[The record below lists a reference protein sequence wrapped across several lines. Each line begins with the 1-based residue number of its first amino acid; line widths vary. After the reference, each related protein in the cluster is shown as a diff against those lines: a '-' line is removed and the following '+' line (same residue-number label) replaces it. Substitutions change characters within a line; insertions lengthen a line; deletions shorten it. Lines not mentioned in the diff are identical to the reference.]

1 VSYEAPAPRPVTVV
15 TPLQARRALAP
26 LFLRDTVEAWIDQQP
41 RGVRD
46 ARRYAGDVY
55 RDDPTLVAAAE
66 ALSITDEELD
76 DLFALGATL

>member
-1 VSYEAPAPRPVTVV
+1 M
-15 TPLQARRALAP
+15 
-26 LFLRDTVEAWIDQQP
+26 
-41 RGVRD
+41 RD